1 MYSQWMKPR
10 KVLLSLRVDQH
21 VVVLLTTTERED
33 PKQLN
38 QRTKTKLQKSLDTI
52 CATFMEVSQADVK
65 R

>member
-1 MYSQWMKPR
+1 MYSQWMKPT

-21 VVVLLTTTERED
+21 VPVLLTTTERED